1 VDRRSAGRNKT
12 SAAET
17 NRLREGTPQIH
28 ERIVAAKA
36 VAGIDDPDTGACPC
50 DVRPGVD
57 QGDGPAILKEAK
69 NPRQDRS
76 RQPFGLKWS
85 RDADRQPAQ
94 TRKPNRPILASPP
107 FTKITVATRR
117 PMKTI
122 GTDGC
127 GQRHAGFEQ
136 METFAHQQPG
146 SNLRRDLNP
155 MSAARLRRARPRVR
169 RLAGSGTP
177 GDEAPRCMTRGGQR
191 CTVVT
196 SPKWLRETVRVKK
209 RIVLKDQRCPYSFNR
224 RLQAARHKRRC

>member
-1 VDRRSAGRNKT
+1 MIRTRARARAMSV
-12 SAAET
+12 
-17 NRLREGTPQIH
+17 
-28 ERIVAAKA
+28 
-36 VAGIDDPDTGACPC
+36 
-50 DVRPGVD
+50 PGVD

-69 NPRQDRS
+69 SPRQDRS

-155 MSAARLRRARPRVR
+155 MSAARLRRARPRAR
-169 RLAGSGTP
+169 SLAGSGTP